1 MSKSKTK
8 KKGRVMWGFIYVVVF
23 LTAFLA
29 SVVMKMTADPF
40 HGKYTVKWDESVGTV
55 YADLSYGEGAAN
67 KFDLYVPADSSR
79 DSYGLAV
86 YLHAGGFTTGDK
98 QDDQAMLQWLCS
110 KGYVAAGINYTL
122 RDEAHPEAS
131 VYSQSVEIRD
141 SIPHVIAEAEKLGY
155 KVDKMAIS
163 GGSAGGT
170 LALLY
175 AYRDA
180 EQSPVP
186 VKMVFEAVGPASF
199 HHEDW
204 KNYGLDQNTEAA
216 ANLFSVMSGNA
227 ITEEMITSGSYDEQ
241 VKDISA
247 DMWVNE
253 NTVPTVCAYG
263 AQDKVC
269 PFDSVKHLVNALEAN
284 DVPHE
289 YFELTHS
296 GHALQNDNKLYAAY
310 MDAVE
315 DYHTMVMADGW
326 EYDISRVNIP
336 TFLTAGTGSWDAGNA
351 TSKEQVTDDKNG
363 VAQGICPLWSL
374 QENYSLL
381 PETVDKVIARKKNVD
396 HGDSYK
402 QFDGYMT
409 AWFVY
414 HLQGDTE
421 AGKAFAIGGELSANS
436 LYQDVQTNINE

>member
-8 KKGRVMWGFIYVVVF
+8 KKGRVMWDSYYVVVS
-23 LTAFLA
+23 LPL
-29 SVVMKMTADPF
+29 SRLGVMKMTADPF

-67 KFDLYVPADSSR
+67 KFDLYVPADAAGTAMVWRSISI
-79 DSYGLAV
+79 
-86 YLHAGGFTTGDK
+86 AGGFTTGDK

-110 KGYVAAGINYTL
+110 KGYVAAVINYTL

-141 SIPHVIAEAEKLGY
+141 SNPHVIAEAEKLGY

-216 ANLFSVMSGNA
+216 QICSV
-227 ITEEMITSGSYDEQ
+227 
-241 VKDISA
+241 
-247 DMWVNE
+247 
-253 NTVPTVCAYG
+253 
-263 AQDKVC
+263 
-269 PFDSVKHLVNALEAN
+269 
-284 DVPHE
+284 
-289 YFELTHS
+289 
-296 GHALQNDNKLYAAY
+296 
-310 MDAVE
+310 
-315 DYHTMVMADGW
+315 
-326 EYDISRVNIP
+326 
-336 TFLTAGTGSWDAGNA
+336 
-351 TSKEQVTDDKNG
+351 
-363 VAQGICPLWSL
+363 
-374 QENYSLL
+374 
-381 PETVDKVIARKKNVD
+381 
-396 HGDSYK
+396 
-402 QFDGYMT
+402 
-409 AWFVY
+409 
-414 HLQGDTE
+414 
-421 AGKAFAIGGELSANS
+421 
-436 LYQDVQTNINE
+436 

>member
-55 YADLSYGEGAAN
+55 YADLSYGEDAAN

-315 DYHTMVMADGW
+315 DYLAR
-326 EYDISRVNIP
+326 YIP
-336 TFLTAGTGSWDAGNA
+336 V
-351 TSKEQVTDDKNG
+351 K
-363 VAQGICPLWSL
+363 
-374 QENYSLL
+374 
-381 PETVDKVIARKKNVD
+381 
-396 HGDSYK
+396 
-402 QFDGYMT
+402 
-409 AWFVY
+409 
-414 HLQGDTE
+414 
-421 AGKAFAIGGELSANS
+421 
-436 LYQDVQTNINE
+436 

>member
-227 ITEEMITSGSYDEQ
+227 ITE
-241 VKDISA
+241 
-247 DMWVNE
+247 
-253 NTVPTVCAYG
+253 
-263 AQDKVC
+263 
-269 PFDSVKHLVNALEAN
+269 
-284 DVPHE
+284 
-289 YFELTHS
+289 
-296 GHALQNDNKLYAAY
+296 
-310 MDAVE
+310 
-315 DYHTMVMADGW
+315 
-326 EYDISRVNIP
+326 
-336 TFLTAGTGSWDAGNA
+336 
-351 TSKEQVTDDKNG
+351 
-363 VAQGICPLWSL
+363 SL
-374 QENYSLL
+374 
-381 PETVDKVIARKKNVD
+381 
-396 HGDSYK
+396 
-402 QFDGYMT
+402 
-409 AWFVY
+409 
-414 HLQGDTE
+414 
-421 AGKAFAIGGELSANS
+421 
-436 LYQDVQTNINE
+436 